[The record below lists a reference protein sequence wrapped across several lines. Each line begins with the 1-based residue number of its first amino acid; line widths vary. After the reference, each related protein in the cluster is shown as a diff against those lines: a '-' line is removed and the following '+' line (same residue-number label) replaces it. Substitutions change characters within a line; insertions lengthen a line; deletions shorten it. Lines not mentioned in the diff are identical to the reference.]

1 MSLIDWT
8 DAEDMFG
15 LLLDY
20 VADQRNDA
28 RDLERRQFLTTLLD
42 SISELQE
49 RFPRLTAAERI
60 ETLRELSRSFNGDFE
75 DDPVA
80 QHLDDFAVELDRLDA
95 RRG

>member
-1 MSLIDWT
+1 MIDWT

-20 VADQRNDA
+20 VADERNDA
-28 RDLERRQFLTTLLD
+28 SDPERRQFLSTLLD

-60 ETLRELSRSFNGDFE
+60 ETLRELRRSIDRDFE

-80 QHLDDFAVELDRLDA
+80 QHFDDFVVELQRLDMC
-95 RRG
+95 RG